1 MRKKFGAE
9 PIRKRTDDTGV
20 NAGHI
25 PGTQPEGYYMNHA
38 CEEVFTCVVCG
49 REIHPEGAGS
59 EHRNHCPACLSSVHL
74 DNIPGDRASNCH
86 GIMEPIA
93 VWVRDD
99 GEWALIHR
107 CSKCGHLSSNRSAA
121 DDNPAKLMA
130 IARKP
135 VDNPP
140 FPVDKLGDMCKAL
153 GYDTE
158 CN

>member
-1 MRKKFGAE
+1 MKKKFGAE
-9 PIRKRTDDTGV
+9 PIRKRTDDTGID
-20 NAGHI
+20 GGRI
-25 PGTQPEGYYMNHA
+25 SGTQPDGYYMNHA

-140 FPVDKLGDMCKAL
+140 FPVDKLEDMCKAL